1 MEEWGRVLS
10 GPTLVF
16 RPKMLERVAGGE
28 GEPLNSR
35 DTFPRSPLSLRHRCQ
50 EMQHVLIHPLCSL
63 SLDVRVPP
71 LVNTR
76 GIPRSASD
84 QDEVPE
90 GGYKEPHRSLTL
102 LSALGHPGGRMS
114 TWQPV
119 LTSASVSQ
127 RH

>member
-1 MEEWGRVLS
+1 M
-10 GPTLVF
+10 
-16 RPKMLERVAGGE
+16 
-28 GEPLNSR
+28 
-35 DTFPRSPLSLRHRCQ
+35 
-50 EMQHVLIHPLCSL
+50 LIHPLCSL

-127 RH
+127 RKWGPGKGGVASGEQREEAQLLQGFNLRTLRDD